1 MGAFES
7 TNCKI
12 LDKEEID
19 KISNQNPTLEKL
31 FNRFKN
37 INGVYLLLSY

>member
-1 MGAFES
+1 MGNEI
-7 TNCKI
+7 TRVKL

-19 KISNQNPTLEKL
+19 KISSQNQTLEKL

-37 INGVYLLLSY
+37 INGVT